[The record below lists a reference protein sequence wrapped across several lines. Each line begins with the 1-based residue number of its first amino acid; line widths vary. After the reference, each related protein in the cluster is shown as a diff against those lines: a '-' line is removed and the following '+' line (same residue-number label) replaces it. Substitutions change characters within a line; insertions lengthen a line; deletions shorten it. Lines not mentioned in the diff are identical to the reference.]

1 MSRPRN
7 LGDQIK
13 QLKSEGV
20 GFSEIVKKLN
30 CSKATVSYH
39 LSETQKNK
47 AARRN
52 REGRLLRHPFVK
64 KIYDFTDSKSSVCS
78 YKMVTKWKALLYHK
92 IRAFSMTNQQRKT
105 HHKDGSTTGVYCMF
119 TADDVIKKFGEN
131 PKCYLTGDPIDI
143 YKPSTYHFDHI
154 VPISRGGTNTIDNLG
169 ICTKAANQAKHS
181 MTHTEFIDFCRRVI
195 DHNDTK

>member
-1 MSRPRN
+1 
-7 LGDQIK
+7 
-13 QLKSEGV
+13 
-20 GFSEIVKKLN
+20 
-30 CSKATVSYH
+30 
-39 LSETQKNK
+39 
-47 AARRN
+47 
-52 REGRLLRHPFVK
+52 
-64 KIYDFTDSKSSVCS
+64 
-78 YKMVTKWKALLYHK
+78 
-92 IRAFSMTNQQRKT
+92 
-105 HHKDGSTTGVYCMF
+105 MF